1 MKKAINKGFALH
13 LYLDFVNNYLTIE
26 KMALD
31 KNINPFAL
39 TNLIKQG
46 KKINEQKANK
56 IREQKA
62 WFEHLAR

>member
-13 LYLDFVNNYLTIE
+13 LYLDFVNNYLTID

-46 KKINEQKANK
+46 KRINEQKAKENK
-56 IREQKA
+56 EQKA

>member
-1 MKKAINKGFALH
+1 MKKAINKGFAHH

-31 KNINPFAL
+31 RNINPFAL

-46 KKINEQKANK
+46 KRINEQKAK
-56 IREQKA
+56 QIKQQKQ
-62 WFEHLAR
+62 WFEYLAK

>member
-13 LYLDFVNNYLTIE
+13 LYLDYVNNYLTIQ

-31 KNINPFAL
+31 RNINPFAL
-39 TNLIKQG
+39 TNLIKEG
-46 KKINEQKANK
+46 KRINEQKAKQNK
-56 IREQKA
+56 QQNA

>member
-1 MKKAINKGFALH
+1 MKKAINKGFAIY

-26 KMALD
+26 KMAED

-46 KKINEQKANK
+46 KRINEQRAKQIK
-56 IREQKA
+56 EQKQ

>member
-1 MKKAINKGFALH
+1 MKKAINEGFAIY
-13 LYLDFVNNYLTIE
+13 LYLDYVNNYLSIE

-39 TNLIKQG
+39 TNLIKEG
-46 KKINEQKANK
+46 KRVNEQKAK
-56 IREQKA
+56 QMKQQKA

>member
-1 MKKAINKGFALH
+1 MKKAINKGFALY
-13 LYLDFVNNYLTIE
+13 LYVDFVNNYLSIE

-39 TNLIKQG
+39 TNLIKHG
-46 KKINEQKANK
+46 KRINEQKAK
-56 IREQKA
+56 QIKQGKA

>member
-26 KMALD
+26 QMALN

-39 TNLIKQG
+39 ANLLKHG
-46 KKINEQKANK
+46 KSINEQKAK
-56 IREQKA
+56 QIKEQKA
-62 WFEHLAR
+62 WIEHLAR

>member
-1 MKKAINKGFALH
+1 MRKEINKGFALH

-46 KKINEQKANK
+46 KRINEQKANK
-56 IREQKA
+56 TREQKA
-62 WFEHLAR
+62 WLEHLAR

>member
-1 MKKAINKGFALH
+1 MKRAINKGFALH
-13 LYLDFVNNYLTIE
+13 LYLDFVNNYLTID

-46 KKINEQKANK
+46 KRINEQKAK
-56 IREQKA
+56 QSKEQNS
-62 WFEHLAR
+62 WIEHLAR

>member
-31 KNINPFAL
+31 RNINPFVL

-46 KKINEQKANK
+46 KRVNEQRAKQIK
-56 IREQKA
+56 EQKQ
-62 WFEHLAR
+62 WFEYLAK

>member
-1 MKKAINKGFALH
+1 MKKAINKGFAVH